1 MRIGNFD
8 LYSIET
14 SRFAL
19 DGGAMFGIVPKT
31 LWEKKITPDEK
42 NRIPMC
48 TRSLFLVSK
57 YKRILIDT
65 GNGDKWDDK
74 NRSIYK
80 IDTNSVNINNA
91 LNHLGYTPEDVTDII
106 NTHLHFDHCGG
117 NTRFDNSGKI
127 VPTFPNATYWIQ
139 KVNWELATHPTEK
152 DRASYLANN
161 WEVLTENGMIEFV
174 DGPGEILPGIKVIT
188 SNGHTTGQQHPI
200 ISDGITTVFYCGDII
215 PTSAHIPVPWVMAY
229 DILPVITMEEKKKL
243 LPRMVDEN
251 WTLFFEH
258 DVDCE
263 AVIIGRDGKKV
274 YIKEKFKL
282 E

>member
-1 MRIGNFD
+1 MKIGNYD

-31 LWEKKITPDEK
+31 LWEKKISPDEK

-57 YKRILIDT
+57 DKRILIDT

-80 IDTNSVNINNA
+80 IDTNSVNIQNA
-91 LNHLGYTPEDVTDII
+91 LNHLGYTPEDITDII

-117 NTRFDNSGKI
+117 NTRFDNSDKI
-127 VPTFPNATYWIQ
+127 VPAFPNATYWIQ
-139 KVNWELATHPTEK
+139 KTNWELATHPTEK

-161 WEVLTENGMIEFV
+161 WEVLMENGMIEFV
-174 DGPGEILPGIKVIT
+174 DGPGEILPGITVIT

-200 ISDGITTVFYCGDII
+200 ISDGITTIFYCGDII
-215 PTSAHIPVPWVMAY
+215 PTSAHIPVPWVMGY
-229 DILPVITMEEKKKL
+229 DIFPVTTMEEKKKL

-251 WTLFFEH
+251 WILFFEH

-263 AVIIGRDGKKV
+263 AVILGRDGKKV
-274 YIKEKFKL
+274 TIKEKFKL